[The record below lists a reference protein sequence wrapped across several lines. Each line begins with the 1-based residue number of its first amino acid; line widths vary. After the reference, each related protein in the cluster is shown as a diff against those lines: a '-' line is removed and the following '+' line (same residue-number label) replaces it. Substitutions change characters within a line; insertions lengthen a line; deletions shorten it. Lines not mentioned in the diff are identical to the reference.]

1 MEEIISAPTEV
12 LPRNRLIYAAFGTFS
27 GSWWEKWRF
36 FNSLYILLY
45 TPHSAASPA
54 KPSKI
59 PERFILLPLLPPNPQ
74 KRLGYADYRGGS
86 SRVYLHLASTGCHRR
101 AARLWRDRLFGNLGL
116 TAHYNA
122 GLTLKFKSN
131 VSCAIRAQ
139 RLAVGISKYQC
150 LPRAGCQIRMPLH
163 TAAWLRGSKCS
174 RYNTGCREFALSFPQ
189 MMFRENP
196 LTFL

>member
-1 MEEIISAPTEV
+1 MGA
-12 LPRNRLIYAAFGTFS
+12 R
-27 GSWWEKWRF
+27 WRF
-36 FNSLYILLY
+36 GGRNNLCSHRSPASKPAYLCGFWDVQRQLVGEVEVFSTLYIYFY
-45 TPHSAASPA
+45 TPHSVAP
-54 KPSKI
+54 PLQIFSKI
-59 PERFILLPLLPPNPQ
+59 SERFILLPLLPPNPQ

-86 SRVYLHLASTGCHRR
+86 SRVYLHLASTGCHR
-101 AARLWRDRLFGNLGL
+101 LPP
-116 TAHYNA
+116 
-122 GLTLKFKSN
+122 K
-131 VSCAIRAQ
+131 
-139 RLAVGISKYQC
+139 ISKYQC

>member
-12 LPRNRLIYAAFGTFS
+12 LPRNRLIYAAFGTLS
-27 GSWWEKWRF
+27 GGWWEKWRF
-36 FNSLYILLY
+36 FQLSIYTLY
-45 TPHSAASPA
+45 TPHSNTPSYTP
-54 KPSKI
+54 PTERFSKI
-59 PERFILLPLLPPNPQ
+59 SERFILLPLLPPNPR

-86 SRVYLHLASTGCHRR
+86 SRGLPPPCFLLAST
-101 AARLWRDRLFGNLGL
+101 
-116 TAHYNA
+116 
-122 GLTLKFKSN
+122 
-131 VSCAIRAQ
+131 
-139 RLAVGISKYQC
+139 GISKYQC